1 MNADARP
8 DPIALPASR
17 RRITLT
23 VAAVMFMLLLDST
36 ILNTSLPAIAA
47 AQGVPP
53 LALSAVI
60 TVYLL
65 AAAAVLPLAS
75 WLSDRFG
82 LRRVFLVAVGLFT
95 LASLACGLSL
105 TPTQLVLARA
115 AQGLGGGLLLPAG
128 RALAM
133 RDARKQDIIGITALL
148 TWPMLFAPVLGPPLG
163 GFITTYASWRW
174 NFLLNVPIGLV
185 GMLLVWRWVP
195 RSEPVPPRPLDVS
208 GAVGAIL
215 GLVLLISGLEWSS
228 YAVTQATARWP
239 GWSCM
244 AAGLAA
250 IGWTV
255 AHLRRTPHPVI
266 SLEPFRH
273 HSFAVATF
281 GGTMASLSIQA
292 TPFLLP
298 LLFQLGLG
306 RDALAAGAL
315 LVPYFLGN
323 LGMKTITTP
332 ILRRFGFRSVTL
344 AASACSTLS
353 IAAFALVDAAMPWGA
368 LMVLLVVAG
377 CARSMLMTAINT
389 LNFVDLPGH
398 LMGAGST
405 LSAISMQVASALGVA
420 LAAIALSMSA
430 HLSAHAR
437 VQAADFHSAFLAIA
451 AVSALGLLQFL
462 RIGPDA
468 GAEALSRR

>member
-1 MNADARP
+1 MKASANG
-8 DPIALPASR
+8 LPGPR

-53 LALSAVI
+53 LSLSAIV

-65 AAAAVLPLAS
+65 AAAAVLPLGA
-75 WLSDRFG
+75 WLSDRWG
-82 LRRVFLVAVGLFT
+82 LRRIFLVAVGLFT
-95 LASLACGLSL
+95 LASVACGLSL

-128 RALAM
+128 RALAL
-133 RDARKQDIIGITALL
+133 RGARKEDIIGITALL

-163 GFITTYASWRW
+163 GFITTYFSWRW
-174 NFLLNVPIGLV
+174 NFLLNLPIGLA
-185 GMLLVWRWVP
+185 GMLLVYLWVP
-195 RSEPVPPRPLDVS
+195 HSEPVPRRPLDIA
-208 GAVGAIL
+208 GAAGAIL

-228 YAVTQATARWP
+228 YAVTQAQVRWP
-239 GWSCM
+239 GWACM
-244 AAGLAA
+244 AAGLALLA
-250 IGWTV
+250 WTV
-255 AHLRRTPHPVI
+255 AHLRQAPHPVI
-266 SLEPFRH
+266 SLEPFQH
-273 HSFAVATF
+273 PSFAVATF
-281 GGTMASLSIQA
+281 GGTLASLSIQA

-306 RDALAAGAL
+306 RDALSAGAML
-315 LVPYFLGN
+315 IPYFLGN
-323 LGMKTITTP
+323 LGMKTVTTP
-332 ILRRFGFRSVTL
+332 ILRSFGFRRVTL
-344 AASACSTLS
+344 VASACSTLS
-353 IAAFALVDAAMPWGA
+353 IAAFVLVGTDTPWSL
-368 LMVLLVVAG
+368 LMVLLVIAG
-377 CARSMLMTAINT
+377 CARSMLMTAVNT

-420 LAAIALSMSA
+420 LAAIALSVSA

-437 VQAADFHSAFLAIA
+437 VQATDFHGAFLAIA
-451 AVSALGLLQFL
+451 IVSALGWLQFL
-462 RIGPDA
+462 RIGRDA
-468 GAEALSRR
+468 GAQALQRR